1 MKIILLKDVKKVGR
15 KFEVKNVADGLA
27 INKLIPMGMAIQA
40 TEGNI
45 KGLQEKIKIGENNS
59 AQIED
64 SIKKAIAS
72 LKDGKVVITGKT
84 NDKGHLFAGVHKA
97 QIIEEFKKV
106 TGVEISEDSIKLE
119 KPLKEVGEHKIKIT
133 LGDKVFEFVVEIK
146 GTK

>member
-15 KFEVKNVADGLA
+15 KFEVKNVSDGLA

-64 SIKKAIAS
+64 SIRKAIAS

-106 TGVEISEDSIKLE
+106 TAVEISEDSIKLE

-133 LGDKVFEFVVEIK
+133 LGDKAFEFLLEIK
-146 GTK
+146 GEK